1 MGGLTRRFSDNP
13 NEVIDRLARRT
24 GAETHLMQV
33 PLLANSAED
42 RDVLLAQEGIV
53 ESLGL
58 AAEADLMLVG
68 IGTTDDEASLVSSG
82 MIGAEEIAELRSRGA
97 VGEMLGHFF
106 DDRGRPVE
114 SAVTRR
120 IVHVGLDRL
129 RGRRIVAL
137 AGGSAQGRCDPRG
150 PGERPPRRAHHRRA
164 HRGRRRR
171 SRTRRAPRQ
180 GAPRHRGGGEA
191 MTAPPGTPRPDR
203 PHAVPL
209 PEPATMSNATTQV
222 STRATGTSGRSFDLV
237 RLLLEGRAFF
247 ALIVIIVVFSLLS
260 PNYFSLSNFLTMANH
275 VAIYGL
281 LSIGMLLVILNGGI
295 DLSVGSVLALC
306 GVIAGA
312 LMQGVTIEA
321 LGVILYLPVWAVVVV
336 TCVFGAFVG
345 AINGVLIAYLKVP
358 AFVAT
363 LGTLYVARG
372 VALLMT
378 NGLTYNNLGGKAE
391 LGNTG
396 FNWLGFNRIGGV
408 PIGVLVLAV
417 VAVVCYLTLTR
428 TAFGRWLY
436 ASGGNERAAELSG
449 VPTKGVKIAVYVLS
463 GICAAIAGL
472 VLSSQLTSAGPTAG
486 TTYELTAIAAV
497 VIGGAAL
504 TGGRGTVGGTM
515 LGAFVIGF
523 LSDGLVIVGVSA
535 YWQTVF
541 TGAVIVLA
549 VLLNSIQYGNRRRS

>member
-1 MGGLTRRFSDNP
+1 M
-13 NEVIDRLARRT
+13 
-24 GAETHLMQV
+24 
-33 PLLANSAED
+33 
-42 RDVLLAQEGIV
+42 
-53 ESLGL
+53 
-58 AAEADLMLVG
+58 
-68 IGTTDDEASLVSSG
+68 TDA
-82 MIGAEEIAELRSRGA
+82 
-97 VGEMLGHFF
+97 
-106 DDRGRPVE
+106 
-114 SAVTRR
+114 
-120 IVHVGLDRL
+120 
-129 RGRRIVAL
+129 
-137 AGGSAQGRCDPRG
+137 
-150 PGERPPRRAHHRRA
+150 
-164 HRGRRRR
+164 
-171 SRTRRAPRQ
+171 
-180 GAPRHRGGGEA
+180 
-191 MTAPPGTPRPDR
+191 
-203 PHAVPL
+203 
-209 PEPATMSNATTQV
+209 TQV
-222 STRATGTSGRSFDLV
+222 STRPARALSGNGLDLV
-237 RLLLEGRAFF
+237 RILLEGRAFF
-247 ALIVIIVVFSLLS
+247 ALIVIIVVFSILS
-260 PNYFSLSNFLTMANH
+260 PNYFSVANFLTMANH

-306 GVIAGA
+306 GVVAGA
-312 LMQGVTIEA
+312 LLQGVTLAA
-321 LGVILYLPVWAVVVV
+321 LGVMLYPPVWAVVVI
-336 TCVFGAFVG
+336 TCALGALVG
-345 AINGVLIAYLKVP
+345 AVNGVLIAYLRVP

-378 NGLTYNNLGGKAE
+378 NGLTYNNLNGRPE
-391 LGNTG
+391 FGNTG
-396 FNWLGFNRIGGV
+396 FDWLGFNRIGGV

-417 VAVVCYLTLTR
+417 VAILCHLMLTR

-549 VLLNSIQYGNRRRS
+549 VLLNSIQYSPRRKRA